1 MILIKNGLTYTMESA
16 PEKLDI
22 LVESGKIKAIGK
34 DLSADSKAVNDCK
47 VIDAEGKLVF
57 PGFIDAHCH
66 LGMWEDAIGF
76 EGADGN
82 EMTDPITPELRAID
96 AINPMDR
103 TFEESRN
110 GGVTCCASGPGSANV
125 IGGQFAVIKTVGDRI
140 DDMIVKAPLAM
151 KCAFG
156 ENPKRIYNE
165 KKKSPMTRMAIAAE
179 LRNALAKAREYDE
192 KLEAAQDDPSKKP
205 AFDMKMEAL
214 VPVIRGEM
222 PLKAHAHRADDI
234 LTSIRVAKEF
244 GVKITLE
251 HCTEGHLIA
260 DHIAKEGLCA
270 VVGPSLG
277 NRSKYEL
284 KNLTFDTPGALS
296 AAGVKVAIMTDHPVV
311 PLQYLPM
318 CAGLSVKSGME
329 EEEALKAISINAAE
343 ILEVD
348 DRVGS
353 LKVGKDADIVIWDKH
368 PFELDSNVLTT
379 IIDGK
384 IVYEKA

>member
-1 MILIKNGLTYTMESA
+1 MILIKNGLTYTMETA
-16 PEKLDI
+16 PEKMDI
-22 LVESGKIKAIGK
+22 LVEDGKIKALGHN
-34 DLSADSKAVNDCK
+34 LNVPEDCD
-47 VIDAEGKLVF
+47 VIDANGKMVF

-96 AINPMDR
+96 AINPLDR

-125 IGGQFAVIKTVGDRI
+125 IGGQFAVIKTVGDRV

-156 ENPKRIYNE
+156 ENPKRVYSE

-179 LRNALAKAREYDE
+179 LRNALAKAKEYNE
-192 KLEAAQDDPSKKP
+192 KLEAAKDDPTKKP
-205 AFDMKMEAL
+205 GFDMKMEAL
-214 VPVIRGEM
+214 LPVIRGEM

-234 LTSIRVAKEF
+234 LTSIRIAKEF

-251 HCTEGHLIA
+251 HCTEGHLISH
-260 DHIAKEGLCA
+260 HIAEEGLSV
-270 VVGPSLG
+270 VVGPSFG
-277 NRSKYEL
+277 DRSKFEL
-284 KNLTFDTPGALS
+284 KNLTFETPGVLA
-296 AAGVKVAIMTDHPVV
+296 AAGIKVAIMTDHPVV
-311 PLQYLPM
+311 PLHYLPM
-318 CAGLSVKSGME
+318 CAGLSVKAGME
-329 EEEALKAISINAAE
+329 EEEALKAITINAAE
-343 ILEVD
+343 ILEVE

-353 LKVGKDADIVIWDKH
+353 IKVGKDADIVVWDKH
-368 PFELDSNVLTT
+368 PFELDSHVLTT
-379 IIDGK
+379 IIDGQV
-384 IVYEKA
+384 VYQKAE

>member
-22 LVESGKIKAIGK
+22 LIKEGKIKEIAQDIQAT
-34 DLSADSKAVNDCK
+34 DNCE
-47 VIDAEGKLVF
+47 VIDAEGKMVF

-82 EMTDPITPELRAID
+82 EMSDPITPELRAID
-96 AINPMDR
+96 GINPMDR

-140 DDMIVKAPLAM
+140 DDMIVKAPIAM

-156 ENPKRIYNE
+156 ENPKRVYSE
-165 KKKSPMTRMAIAAE
+165 KKKSPSTRMAIAAE
-179 LRNALAKAREYDE
+179 LRNALAKAKEYAS
-192 KLEAAQDDPSKKP
+192 KLELAKDDPSKKP
-205 AFDMKMEAL
+205 AFDMKMEAML
-214 VPVIRGEM
+214 PVVRGEM

-234 LTSIRVAKEF
+234 LTSIRIAKEF
-244 GVKITLE
+244 GVKLTLE

-260 DHIAKEGLCA
+260 DHIASEGLTA
-270 VVGPSLG
+270 VVGPSFG
-277 NRSKYEL
+277 DRSKFEL
-284 KNLTFDTPGALS
+284 KNLTFETPGALA
-296 AAGVKVAIMTDHPVV
+296 AAGIKVAIMTDHPVV
-311 PLQYLPM
+311 PLHYLPM
-318 CAGLSVKSGME
+318 CAALSVKAGME
-329 EEEALKAISINAAE
+329 EEEALKSISINAAE
-343 ILEVD
+343 ILEID
-348 DRVGS
+348 ERVGS
-353 LKVGKDADIVIWDKH
+353 LKVGKDADVVIWDKH
-368 PFELDSNVLTT
+368 PFELDSNVLKT

-384 IVYEKA
+384 VVYSKI